1 MKKFKQ
7 FFKRH
12 PMWPV
17 LIPAALMLYF
27 VYISLG
33 WNAWVSVS
41 NWNGS
46 LDPDYSYAGLSN
58 YIWMFQEQG
67 AYGSLFLQ
75 TLKNTGILF
84 ALIPICLLLGLG
96 MALLMDQG
104 LKGSTAFR
112 SLVMLPFAL
121 SFVVTGTMWSWMYD
135 PKKGAIN
142 EILKFF
148 GVVIKRG
155 DVWAQW
161 LGTDTMIMPAIII
174 ALVWQFSGYI
184 AVIFLAGIKS
194 VPENVINAAKLDG
207 SYSLRIYWKLIIPQL
222 KGALGSCITI
232 LAMYA
237 LRSFDL
243 INVMS
248 SVSRE
253 GSMTLPVWMYK
264 EMFNGNNFAHSAAI
278 SCFLLALVL
287 VLILPL
293 NYLTN
298 KRK

>member
-1 MKKFKQ
+1 MKEIQK

-17 LIPAALMLYF
+17 IIPAGLLLYF
-27 VYISLG
+27 VYISIG
-33 WNAWVSVS
+33 WNGWVSVS
-41 NWNGS
+41 NWNDS
-46 LDPDYSYAGLSN
+46 LDPNYSYAGLSN
-58 YIWMFQEQG
+58 YAWMFTEQG
-67 AYGSLFLQ
+67 SNGPLFLQ

-84 ALIPICLLLGLG
+84 ALIPICLAIGLG

-104 LKGSTAFR
+104 LKGSALFR
-112 SLVMLPFAL
+112 TLVMLPFAL
-121 SFVVTGTMWSWMYD
+121 SFVVTGTIWSWMYD
-135 PKKGAIN
+135 RYGAIN
-142 EILKFF
+142 VILKWF
-148 GVVIKRG
+148 GMGTRANPFPK
-155 DVWAQW
+155 W
-161 LGTDTMIMPAIII
+161 LGSDDTIMISIII

-184 AVIFLAGIKS
+184 SVIFLAGIKS

-207 SYSLRIYWKLIIPQL
+207 AYSLRIYWKMIIPQL

-248 SVSRE
+248 NANRE

-264 EMFNGNNFAHSAAI
+264 EAFTQNNFAHSAAI
-278 SCFLLALVL
+278 RCFLLAVVL
-287 VLILPL
+287 ILILPL